1 MVLPKT
7 LLFYKNVFKCPKNAF
22 KSSKT
27 MSRGGRKAWSLKLSK
42 FIWTSNKSL
51 IIYAYLKFR
60 PTSRFSILCVLFLK
74 HGPLTIIMLVLL
86 LLFFL
91 LFHLFC
97 LFVLC
102 FFSCDLIRQPEVLS
116 INSYKAIQVEFAAN
130 GNLWVWFL

>member
-1 MVLPKT
+1 MILSFT
-7 LLFYKNVFKCPKNAF
+7 QCFLTNRGLAE
-22 KSSKT
+22 
-27 MSRGGRKAWSLKLSK
+27 GGRVGDRSILECGFSQRPLSLSLSGK
-42 FIWTSNKSL
+42 VD
-51 IIYAYLKFR
+51 YG
-60 PTSRFSILCVLFLK
+60 SRFSILCVLFLK

-130 GNLWVWFL
+130 GNLWVWIL